1 MSEEKVRY
9 GPPTIYLSGP
19 IDYVSLEEASGWRDK
34 ATELLKGMRIAAL
47 NPILGKDGMTEHE
60 IVRADLDMIARADA
74 LLVNMT
80 REDVPHVGTSME
92 IMYAVEH
99 DIPVVIWGTPK
110 SIWAQCHAV
119 IAPEFD
125 DAMSTVAAIAIA
137 KTARNG
143 PENVNRL
150 PCTVYQARAAGR
162 DYCQTEGSKHYRQG
176 HVEPLD
182 LLISTGA
189 AEDFCIGNI
198 VKYATRFRKTQ
209 NVDDIKKAVDYA
221 HILCGMVLGGQ
232 PWTKSS
238 GTGKY

>member
-1 MSEEKVRY
+1 MTEEKARY
-9 GPPTIYLSGP
+9 GPPIIYLSGP
-19 IDYVSLEEASGWRDK
+19 IDYVSLEEASGWRRK
-34 ATELLKGMRIAAL
+34 ATELLEDMGIVAL
-47 NPILGKDGMTEHE
+47 NPVLGKDGMTPHE
-60 IVRADLDMIARADA
+60 IVRADLDMIERSSA

-92 IMYAVEH
+92 IMYAVER
-99 DIPVVIWGTPK
+99 DIPVVIWGDPK

-119 IAPEFD
+119 IAPELD
-125 DAMSTVAAIAIA
+125 DAVSTVAAMVIAA
-137 KTARNG
+137 TARTGCKDANL
-143 PENVNRL
+143 P

-176 HVEPLD
+176 RVEPLD

-189 AEDFCIGNI
+189 AEDFCVGNI
-198 VKYATRFRKTQ
+198 VKYATRFRKTR

-221 HILCGMVLGGQ
+221 HILCGMALGGQ
-232 PWTKSS
+232 PWTRNN